1 MEVDMAAND
10 PSHPQQPPDVPSP
23 SDEQKQP
30 RKIAPPGWLLAP
42 LFLLMAG
49 TCAYSYISTSLHDP
63 VPGIVNQYYTAVKN
77 QDYATAYGYLGLH
90 VITSY
95 DRSHPARMVRWGF
108 PGGRPFMAQSDFTQ
122 AAQDTDTA
130 DGKVR
135 TFSIVNTGLPLDGS
149 WVLTGTATVSVTRN
163 GVPYYV
169 DLNLE
174 QIGDAWEIVGYDRF

>member
-30 RKIAPPGWLLAP
+30 RKKVPPGWLLAP

-77 QDYATAYGYLGLH
+77 QDYATAYGYLGEH
-90 VITSY
+90 IITTKNVQ
-95 DRSHPARMVRWGF
+95 PNPNRMF
-108 PGGRPFMAQSDFTQ
+108 PDGQPFLTQPYFIQ

-135 TFSIVNTGLPLDGS
+135 TFSIVNSGLLLDSQSNGN
-149 WVLTGTATVSVTRN
+149 LTATATVSITRN
-163 GVPYYV
+163 GVPYSV
-169 DLNLE
+169 HLNLE